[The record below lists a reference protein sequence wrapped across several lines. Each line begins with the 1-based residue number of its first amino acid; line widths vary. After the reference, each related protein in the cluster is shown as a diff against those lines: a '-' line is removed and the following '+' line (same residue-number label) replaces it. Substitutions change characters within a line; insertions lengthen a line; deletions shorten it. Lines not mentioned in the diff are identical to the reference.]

1 MKTVFVIK
9 DSKSDFPLS
18 VCWDEGTA
26 KATVGNLNNIDSSH
40 QYNYTE
46 VPIHFEDGTEVKIIA
61 PPIKKEYLPSS
72 EKPPVVG
79 SAYPPEFKHVEREWK
94 TETHRHWI
102 ENFMD
107 ESTGDIISIER
118 KELLDSQ

>member
-26 KATVGNLNNIDSSH
+26 KETIGTLNSIDSSY

-46 VPIHFEDGTEVKIIA
+46 VCQYILRMEPK
-61 PPIKKEYLPSS
+61 
-72 EKPPVVG
+72 
-79 SAYPPEFKHVEREWK
+79 
-94 TETHRHWI
+94 
-102 ENFMD
+102 
-107 ESTGDIISIER
+107 
-118 KELLDSQ
+118 

>member
-1 MKTVFVIK
+1 METVFVIK

-26 KATVGNLNNIDSSH
+26 KATVGNLNSIDSSH

-72 EKPPVVG
+72 ERTLMG
-79 SAYPPEFKHVEREWK
+79 DFKA
-94 TETHRHWI
+94 
-102 ENFMD
+102 D
-107 ESTGDIISIER
+107 AS
-118 KELLDSQ
+118 

>member
-26 KATVGNLNNIDSSH
+26 KETIGTLNSIDSSC

-46 VPIHFEDGTEVKIIA
+46 VPIHFEDGTEVNVIA
-61 PPIKKEYLPSS
+61 PNSS
-72 EKPPVVG
+72 NMATNFLSLLMALNMTWMFLSSLV
-79 SAYPPEFKHVEREWK
+79 K
-94 TETHRHWI
+94 TFR
-102 ENFMD
+102 
-107 ESTGDIISIER
+107 
-118 KELLDSQ
+118 